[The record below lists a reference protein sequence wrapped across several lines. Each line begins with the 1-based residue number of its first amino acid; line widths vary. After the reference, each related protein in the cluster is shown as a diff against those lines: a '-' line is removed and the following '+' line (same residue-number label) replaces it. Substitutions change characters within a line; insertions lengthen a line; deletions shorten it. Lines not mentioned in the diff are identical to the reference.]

1 MHATSKYKYN
11 FINYMN
17 KITIQIII
25 IILMIAMNLV
35 MNNKMFLW
43 MTLEISTMSFI
54 SMIIMS
60 KSFNASIIYFIIS
73 FISSTIMFMGLLYHP
88 SINMNILIMIS
99 ISIKI
104 ALFPLNYW
112 FNLMSKSI
120 NYTNL
125 GILMTLMKFIP
136 LNIMHLM
143 VEMNQFMLPV
153 VIISMIMSP
162 IMTINK
168 YSLKLILSY
177 SSIHQTSMMIMIMY
191 MNFYMF
197 MLYFLLYTL
206 ITYTLM
212 LMLNSMNN
220 KLKYEFNMNKKMKI
234 MYFFMMISYS
244 YFPPMTTFIMKWS
257 LIENLIMMNIQFKL
271 ISFIVMLSSFIMIW
285 SYLNFMNNNIYNYP
299 NFNKMFT
306 SKFIMKKSQKEVF
319 MIWMM
324 LLSSMMYMYF
334 NF

>member
-1 MHATSKYKYN
+1 M
-11 FINYMN
+11 NYTN
-17 KITIQIII
+17 KITLQIII
-25 IILMIAMNLV
+25 IALMITMNLI

-60 KSFNASIIYFIIS
+60 KSFNSSIIYFIIS
-73 FISSTIMFMGLLYHP
+73 FISSTIMFLGLMYHP

-99 ISIKI
+99 VMIKI
-104 ALFPLNYW
+104 ALFPFNYW

-120 NYTNL
+120 NYMNL
-125 GILMTLMKFIP
+125 SLLMTLMKFIP
-136 LNIMHLM
+136 LNILHLM
-143 VEMNQFMLPV
+143 IEMNQFLLLAI
-153 VIISMIMSP
+153 IISMVMSP

-177 SSIHQTSMMIMIMY
+177 SSIHQTSLMIMIMY

-197 MLYFLLYTL
+197 MLYFSLYTI
-206 ITYTLM
+206 ITFNLM
-212 LMLNSMNN
+212 SMLNSMNI
-220 KLKYEFNMNKKMKI
+220 KLKYEFNMNKKTKI
-234 MYFFMMISYS
+234 TFFLMMISYS

-257 LIENLIMMNIQFKL
+257 LIENMIMMNNQFKL
-271 ISFIVMLSSFIMIW
+271 ISIIIMMSSFVMIW
-285 SYLNFMNNNIYNYP
+285 SYLNFMNNNIYKYP

-306 SKFIMKKSQKEVF
+306 SKLTMKKSQKEVF

-324 LLSSMMYMYF
+324 LMSSMMYMYF